1 MVQLLEMPKNVLAKG
16 IFTLKFERAHLLQT
30 KVKTVGRM
38 EANIIE
44 KTCFN
49 CQVFSDKAII
59 KLISM
64 HVKRICARE
73 RRDVLGISQN
83 RRFGDV
89 PLVCSKQEDISA

>member
-1 MVQLLEMPKNVLAKG
+1 
-16 IFTLKFERAHLLQT
+16 
-30 KVKTVGRM
+30 M

-44 KTCFN
+44 MICFN
-49 CQVFSDKAII
+49 CKVFSNKAII
-59 KLISM
+59 NCSCTLGEFE
-64 HVKRICARE
+64 HEE